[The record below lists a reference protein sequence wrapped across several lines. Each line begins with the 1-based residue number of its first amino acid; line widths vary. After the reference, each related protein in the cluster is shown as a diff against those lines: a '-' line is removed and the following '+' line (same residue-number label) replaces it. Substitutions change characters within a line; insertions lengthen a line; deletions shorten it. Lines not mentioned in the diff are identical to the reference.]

1 MNRLK
6 YKMMSG
12 YNNCSCNNSYGI
24 YTSSLQQ
31 MRRARVKSPIRN
43 NMSSVASNQQINN
56 NKINSGLFIIVGF
69 IALLA
74 LVKPIIGLL
83 IGFICM
89 MYYLLT

>member
-1 MNRLK
+1 
-6 YKMMSG
+6 MSRC
-12 YNNCSCNNSYGI
+12 NNCNCNCNNSYGI

-43 NMSSVASNQQINN
+43 NMSSVASNEQINN
-56 NKINSGLFIIVGF
+56 NSGLFILLLF
-69 IALLA
+69 IALLGFVNPF
-74 LVKPIIGLL
+74 LGLL